1 MAKRPRDNEEEPQ
14 TQEPAAKKSKPEQ
27 QQRLLFIFRSR
38 VIEGMRKALAIPTPD
53 PVLECDYDTYYEYV
67 VDSAASKHDMEGTLQ
82 DLMRS
87 YDAYETDPELLDDS
101 FSLKLVF
108 DFLAG
113 ETKYAP
119 VIIDYLAAVPRTELG
134 TWETSIL
141 DGESYFSFENGPYK
155 AVYVLDYDAQVA
167 KHDEKELEAEN
178 EKENK

>member
-38 VIEGMRKALAIPTPD
+38 VIEGMRKALEIPTPER
-53 PVLECDYDTYYEYV
+53 ECDYDTYYEYI
-67 VDSAASKHDMEGTLQ
+67 VDSASSKHNIEGTLQ
-82 DLMRS
+82 NLMRS
-87 YDAYETDPELLDDS
+87 YAPYETHPELLDDT

-119 VIIDYLAAVPRTELG
+119 EIIDYLAAVPRTELG
-134 TWETSIL
+134 TWEASIL
-141 DGESYFSFENGPYK
+141 DGEDYYAFEHGPYK
-155 AVYVLDYDAQVA
+155 AVYVLDYDDEVA
-167 KHDEKELEAEN
+167 EHDEKELEAEN